1 MIYKCGKCGYSTKQK
16 SHFNSHMNKINP
28 CSNEIV
34 VFSNEE
40 WSCEINK
47 YNQSFNSINDLNKLT
62 KTELIEI
69 IKSYM

>member
-1 MIYKCGKCGYSTKQK
+1 MT
-16 SHFNSHMNKINP
+16 KINP

-34 VFSNEE
+34 VFSNDD
-40 WSCEINK
+40 WSGEINK
-47 YNQSFNSINDLNKLT
+47 YNQSFNSIDDLNKLT